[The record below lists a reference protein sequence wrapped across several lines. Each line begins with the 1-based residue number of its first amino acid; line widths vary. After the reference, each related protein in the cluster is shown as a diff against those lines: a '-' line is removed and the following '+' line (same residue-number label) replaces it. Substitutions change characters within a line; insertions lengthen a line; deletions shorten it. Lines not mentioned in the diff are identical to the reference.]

1 MKLISFIY
9 HYVSYIILDVSI
21 GEKVSNINNKIR
33 WERGTPAHPILG
45 ELDMNIENGQKNV
58 GKDAVALLPHI
69 HEVEYRIADAR
80 RAQSEAIKRM
90 VIGSISAIDRR
101 FLNR

>member
-1 MKLISFIY
+1 
-9 HYVSYIILDVSI
+9 
-21 GEKVSNINNKIR
+21 
-33 WERGTPAHPILG
+33 
-45 ELDMNIENGQKNV
+45 MNTENGQKN
-58 GKDAVALLPHI
+58 GSKDTVALLPNI

-101 FLNR
+101 FLKR

>member
-1 MKLISFIY
+1 
-9 HYVSYIILDVSI
+9 
-21 GEKVSNINNKIR
+21 
-33 WERGTPAHPILG
+33 
-45 ELDMNIENGQKNV
+45 MNIENEQKNV
-58 GKDAVALLPHI
+58 GKDAVALLQHI

>member
-1 MKLISFIY
+1 
-9 HYVSYIILDVSI
+9 
-21 GEKVSNINNKIR
+21 
-33 WERGTPAHPILG
+33 
-45 ELDMNIENGQKNV
+45 MNIENGQKN
-58 GKDAVALLPHI
+58 GSKDTLVVSPNI
-69 HEVEYRIADAR
+69 HEVNYRIADAR

>member
-1 MKLISFIY
+1 
-9 HYVSYIILDVSI
+9 
-21 GEKVSNINNKIR
+21 
-33 WERGTPAHPILG
+33 
-45 ELDMNIENGQKNV
+45 MNIENGQKN
-58 GKDAVALLPHI
+58 GSKDTLVVSPNI

>member
-1 MKLISFIY
+1 
-9 HYVSYIILDVSI
+9 
-21 GEKVSNINNKIR
+21 
-33 WERGTPAHPILG
+33 
-45 ELDMNIENGQKNV
+45 MNIENRQKN
-58 GKDAVALLPHI
+58 GSKDTLVVSPNI

>member
-1 MKLISFIY
+1 
-9 HYVSYIILDVSI
+9 
-21 GEKVSNINNKIR
+21 
-33 WERGTPAHPILG
+33 
-45 ELDMNIENGQKNV
+45 MNIENGQKN
-58 GKDAVALLPHI
+58 GSKDAVALLPHI

-80 RAQSEAIKRM
+80 RAQSEALKRM